1 MTLPK
6 KKESKIMKKRLL
18 IFIIFTTLITSFSIY
33 FTINT
38 NNFNR
43 EKLNDS
49 IILCLTTEWSE
60 GAILPNGVK
69 YKLSEDELPAKL
81 KCINDISSNIKTLKY
96 LETNVK
102 NIINAA
108 NQNTKYSYLC
118 HDFLHELG
126 SYGYLK
132 FKQDSLILG
141 LDSCGWGYYHG
152 AMLMSLKNISPNKVA
167 GKITELKEFCYR
179 LAHEPSVLVVSEN
192 RKKSDFDQY
201 ADVGVDGN
209 NEFSKPYFIDY
220 SKFTFCGHGIGH
232 AIGESFDTLEE
243 LTNYCST
250 LYDIKKDPGYELM
263 QRNVETELTG
273 IGAELNGVRDIGTK
287 IDDECFSGAMNSIMI
302 RNLFNKENVA
312 FKNLKNG
319 SFDNIENILSQC
331 SVVTPIN
338 GRLVSNCIRY
348 AIAYSDI
355 LKIEDI
361 INFCSNLQI
370 NELNDFITNGCY
382 AGLGQ
387 KASNSLFDI
396 NEADLEEKN
405 NDSIL
410 RRKDSAI
417 TKLLIDSCSTEEKG
431 YCVERFTLETLQ
443 LIRDSRAMV
452 NICNEV
458 PDIIHKET
466 CLRAVSIMGTIQDK

>member
-1 MTLPK
+1 
-6 KKESKIMKKRLL
+6 MKRFSILL
-18 IFIIFTTLITSFSIY
+18 IFTSVITSFSIY
-33 FTINT
+33 YTVNT
-38 NNFNR
+38 NNINKKEIN
-43 EKLNDS
+43 EK
-49 IILCLTTEWSE
+49 IILCLTTEW
-60 GAILPNGVK
+60 GKDAILPNGTK
-69 YKLSEDELPAKL
+69 YKITEDELPAKL
-81 KCINDISSNIKTLKY
+81 KCLRDISKNIKKISN
-96 LETNVK
+96 LEENVN
-102 NIINAA
+102 NIIKATNK
-108 NQNTKYSYLC
+108 NNKFSYLC

-132 FKQDSLILG
+132 FKQNSLILG

-152 AMLMSLKNISPNKVA
+152 AMLMSLKNISSNHIDD
-167 GKITELKEFCYR
+167 KITELKEFCYR
-179 LAHEPSVLVVSEN
+179 LAHEPNELVVTES

-201 ADVGVDGN
+201 ADVGVEGSDI
-209 NEFSKPYFIDY
+209 FTIPYFIDY

-232 AIGESFDTLEE
+232 AIGESFDKLED

-273 IGAELNGVRDIGTK
+273 IGAELNGIRDIGTK

-312 FKNLKNG
+312 FKYLSNG
-319 SFDNIENILSQC
+319 SFTNIDSIISQC

-355 LKIEDI
+355 LKIQEI
-361 INFCSNLQI
+361 INYCNNLQI
-370 NELNDFITNGCY
+370 NESNDFIVNGCF

-387 KASNSLFDI
+387 KASNTLFDI
-396 NEADLEEKN
+396 NEADLEENK
-405 NDSIL
+405 DSIL

-417 TKLLIDSCSTEEKG
+417 TKLLIDSCGSEKKG

-443 LIRDSRAMV
+443 LIRDSRAMN
-452 NICNEV
+452 NICNEIFN
-458 PDIIHKET
+458 IIHKET
-466 CLRAVSIMGTIQDK
+466 CLKAVRIMGTIQDK